1 MVWDILCTGTV
12 RYRYFCMLFSLLVHT
27 IASYASTSSPADVR
41 AAAVAYLHHHRH
53 PKFDAAVPLE
63 QHVTLALEARA
74 STAWASAVPWPI
86 FCEAVLP
93 PGCLDE
99 PRDDWRTVLRPRCSE
114 LVRGATSTA
123 EAALTLNRA
132 VWDEF
137 KVRYLPNQSPKV
149 LAPLTVLEHGYASC
163 SGLSLLL
170 IACCRSVGVPARV
183 AGIADWGD
191 GSGNHVW
198 VEVWT
203 PDGWHSLGAAEPSPL
218 DSTWFAERLYSA
230 EAPRVFA
237 SSFAP
242 SESSF
247 PLPWA
252 SAETDSWPIPAID
265 VTPSYRRGALRS
277 DGYAGNVSTGD

>member
-1 MVWDILCTGTV
+1 MVDV
-12 RYRYFCMLFSLLVHT
+12 FCVLRSMFSLLVHT

-41 AAAVAYLHHHRH
+41 AAAVAYLQHHRH

-252 SAETDSWPIPAID
+252 SAETDSWPIPAIE